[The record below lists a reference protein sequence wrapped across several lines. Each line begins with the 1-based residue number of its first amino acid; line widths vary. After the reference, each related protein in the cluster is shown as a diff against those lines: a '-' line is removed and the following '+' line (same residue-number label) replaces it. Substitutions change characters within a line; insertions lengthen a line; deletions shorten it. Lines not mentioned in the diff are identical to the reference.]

1 MEFKYIFFL
10 KHLSGPE
17 SWILEFDWA
26 NQALV
31 KDKLLKQ
38 KSKQVKFYNQNTK
51 EPPPLQTGEVVR
63 VAPKPVDWE

>member
-1 MEFKYIFFL
+1 MAACIYGIYIFFFL

-38 KSKQVKFYNQNTK
+38 KSKPVKFYNQNTK
-51 EPPPLQTGEVVR
+51 ELPLCRQE
-63 VAPKPVDWE
+63 KSSE